1 MSIRQALHRIIQ
13 EEHQNILMEERIK
26 EGIVN
31 WAGGVA
37 DNILYS
43 VLNNY
48 KSIRQTDI
56 FKDPKIRA
64 LAKDLKIS
72 QKDLEARVTSLVGR
86 DKSFL
91 RALATQ
97 RYMKKL

>member
-1 MSIRQALHRIIQ
+1 MTKKEFHSLIQ
-13 EEHQNILMEERIK
+13 EVHTELLEEEKLK
-26 EGIVN
+26 EGLLS

-37 DNILYS
+37 DNIVYS

-48 KSIRQTDI
+48 KDIRQTDI
-56 FKDPKIRA
+56 FKDPKIKG

-72 QKDLEARVTSLVGR
+72 QKDLEQRVSSLLQR

-91 RALATQ
+91 KALATQ
-97 RYMKKL
+97 RYIKR

>member
-1 MSIRQALHRIIQ
+1 MSTRQELHKIIQ
-13 EEHQNILMEERIK
+13 EEYQDLMLEDKIK
-26 EGIVN
+26 EGIAA

-48 KSIRQTDI
+48 KSIRQSDI

-64 LAKDLKIS
+64 LAKNLKIS
-72 QKDLEARVTSLVGR
+72 QRDLEDRVAKLVTK

-91 RALATQ
+91 KALATQ
-97 RYMKKL
+97 RYNKR

>member
-1 MSIRQALHRIIQ
+1 MNKQNFRKLVKEVYQ
-13 EEHQNILMEERIK
+13 EVLDEEKLK
-26 EGIVN
+26 EGLLS

-37 DNILYS
+37 DNIVYS

-48 KSIRQTDI
+48 KNIRQTDI
-56 FKDPKIRA
+56 FKDPKIRS

-72 QKDLEARVTSLVGR
+72 QSDLEDRVSDLLQR
-86 DKSFL
+86 DRSFL

-97 RYMKKL
+97 RFVRR

>member
-1 MSIRQALHRIIQ
+1 MSIRKQIQ
-13 EEHQNILMEERIK
+13 QLIREEYNKVLEEEKIK
-26 EGIVN
+26 EGILS

-72 QKDLEARVTSLVGR
+72 QKELETRVQDLLQR
-86 DKSFL
+86 DNRFL
-91 RALATQ
+91 KNLATI
-97 RYMKKL
+97 RAKYVR

>member
-1 MSIRQALHRIIQ
+1 
-13 EEHQNILMEERIK
+13 MEDKIK
-26 EGIVN
+26 EGLVN

-48 KSIRQTDI
+48 RSIRQSDI
-56 FKDPKIRA
+56 FKDPKIRS
-64 LAKDLKIS
+64 LAKSLKIS
-72 QKDLEARVTSLVGR
+72 QKDLEDRVTKLVSK

-91 RALATQ
+91 KALATQ
-97 RYMKKL
+97 RYTKR

>member
-1 MSIRQALHRIIQ
+1 MKKSELQNLIREVHQ
-13 EEHQNILMEERIK
+13 ELLEEEKLK
-26 EGIVN
+26 EGLLS

-37 DNILYS
+37 DNVVYS

-56 FKDPKIRA
+56 FKDPKIRS

-72 QKDLEARVTSLVGR
+72 QKDLEKRVSDLMQR
-86 DKSFL
+86 DNNFL

-97 RYMKKL
+97 RAKRI

>member
-1 MSIRQALHRIIQ
+1 MKKSELQNLIREVHQ
-13 EEHQNILMEERIK
+13 ELLEEEKLK
-26 EGIVN
+26 EGLLS

-37 DNILYS
+37 DNVVYS

-56 FKDPKIRA
+56 FKDPKIRS

-72 QKDLEARVTSLVGR
+72 QKDLEKRVSDLMQR
-86 DKSFL
+86 DNKFL
-91 RALATQ
+91 KALATQ
-97 RYMKKL
+97 RAKRI

>member
-1 MSIRQALHRIIQ
+1 MSIRKQIHQIIR
-13 EEHQNILMEERIK
+13 EEYSKVLEEEKIK
-26 EGIVN
+26 EGILS

-37 DNILYS
+37 DNIVYS

-56 FKDPKIRA
+56 FKDPKIKA

-72 QKDLEARVTSLVGR
+72 QKELEQRVQDLLQR
-86 DKSFL
+86 DNRFL
-91 RALATQ
+91 KNLATI
-97 RYMKKL
+97 RAKYVR